1 VFFGLWLAL
10 IGCLSVRSTFV
21 PTRVG
26 VLAACA
32 GLCYPTLLAPPLA
45 SFLYPWYLAP
55 DVIGEPVLLL
65 WLLIVG
71 LNPQRWLG
79 RQAR

>member
-1 VFFGLWLAL
+1 MFFGLWLAL